1 MKTRTFIP
9 QWCGALSRPLFL
21 FILSFTLAL
30 TGCEKAK
37 DLVQPSATELITSQT
52 QDAKKDDD
60 YKRNKTGQYV
70 SKDVQVSGYE
80 DGSERPTRPKFDA
93 ADAITSL
100 NILPDEPCDGCGG
113 GGYIPPKSDFLS
125 SEGIGSGDIYALR
138 LISDNTSNIAPSE
151 GHIRINVDLNKGA
164 GGKYIYLTFTRNP
177 LYSYENDGAHAPIT
191 YDIPLTH
198 LKVVSYTQF
207 EYHNQVSNIA
217 PGAYYRHLYK
227 FTGGSSIP
235 VDLNDGAG
243 GKYIFGHV
251 SRQALYGSP
260 IKEVGVLYG
269 NSSQIQPPTGWVKV
283 PGDLNENAGG
293 DYIYFCYRK

>member
-1 MKTRTFIP
+1 M
-9 QWCGALSRPLFL
+9 ALS
-21 FILSFTLAL
+21 S
-30 TGCEKAK
+30 CEKAK
-37 DLVQPSATELITSQT
+37 DAVQPSVTELRASQE

-70 SKDVQVSGYE
+70 SKDVQVTGYE

-93 ADAITSL
+93 AEAISTL
-100 NILPDEPCDGCGG
+100 TLPPDEPCEGCN
-113 GGYIPPKSDFLS
+113 GGYIPPKSNFVS

-191 YDIPLTH
+191 YNIPLTH
-198 LKVVSYTQF
+198 LKVVSYSQF
-207 EYHNQVSNIA
+207 EYNNPFERVA
-217 PGAYYRHLYK
+217 PGEYYRHLYK
-227 FTGGSSIP
+227 FIDGNSIP
-235 VDLNDGAG
+235 IDLNDGAG
-243 GKYIFGHV
+243 GKYVFGHV

-269 NSSQIQPPTGWVKV
+269 NSSQIQPPSGWVKV
-283 PGDLNENAGG
+283 SGDLNENAGG